1 MVGRSRISPRAQ
13 RPTGSQSVPIRRPW
27 VVTIVLNYRG
37 AADTIAAVRS
47 VQGSEYL
54 DQEILVVDNSAVD
67 DEHRALAQSLG
78 PQITTVAT
86 GHNLGFAGGN
96 NIGINWALERKPEFV
111 WILNSDTQV
120 EPTTLTNLLRGAEAV
135 PDAGVIGA
143 RITRGNGSGAPI
155 WFDGGKFVQRR
166 SGAPVHL
173 NYGKLPAEVPAPAQ
187 PYEVGYVT
195 GACMLLR
202 SLAIRDVGLLPEEY
216 FLYFEESDYAKR
228 LQLAGWRTIV
238 DARAKMSHAVR
249 SQLVVPSNA
258 YIYYMIRNRIIFSS
272 RWFGASTDTIVSDLN
287 ERFIASRRATVAAN
301 KPELLPAFERLVS
314 IALEDGC
321 SGRLGPRTDLDQ

>member
-1 MVGRSRISPRAQ
+1 M
-13 RPTGSQSVPIRRPW
+13 PIRRPT

-47 VQGSEYL
+47 VQNSEYL

-67 DEHRALAQSLG
+67 DDHRALARSLG

-86 GHNLGFAGGN
+86 GGNLGFAGGN

-120 EPTTLTNLLRGAEAV
+120 EPTTLTNLLRGADAV

-143 RITRGNGSGAPI
+143 RITRGNGPAAPI

-166 SGAPVHL
+166 SGAPIHL
-173 NYGKLPAEVPAPAQ
+173 NYGKLPADVPAPAQ
-187 PYEVGYVT
+187 PYDVDYVT

-228 LQLAGWRTIV
+228 LQRAGWRTVV

-249 SQLVVPSNA
+249 SQQVVPSNA
-258 YIYYMIRNRIIFSS
+258 YIYYMVRNRIIFSS
-272 RWFGASTDTIVSDLN
+272 RWFDAPTEAVVEDLN
-287 ERFIASRRATVAAN
+287 GRFIASRRAIFASVR
-301 KPELLPAFERLVS
+301 PDLLPAFERLVS